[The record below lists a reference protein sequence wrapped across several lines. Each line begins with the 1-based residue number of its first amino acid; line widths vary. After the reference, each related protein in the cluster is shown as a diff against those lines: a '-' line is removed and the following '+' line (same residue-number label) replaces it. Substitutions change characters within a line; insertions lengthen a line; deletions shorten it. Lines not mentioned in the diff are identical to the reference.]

1 MDHSKLFVE
10 IDSLIED
17 CGVYPYSFFNI
28 LRHSENPNLDLIK
41 QNEIWQDI
49 KTEEWHDLRLEAY
62 SLWAITDNG
71 DLCWWNEKQTIAMN
85 PRAQEYMALPV
96 NPRQFIRLL
105 GLGKVTGIFPSA
117 LWQPA

>member
-10 IDSLIED
+10 LDSLIED
-17 CGVYPYSFFNI
+17 CGVYPYRFFNI
-28 LRHSENPNLDLIK
+28 LHRSENPNLDLIK
-41 QNEIWQDI
+41 QNEIWQDV
-49 KTEEWHDLRLEAY
+49 KTEEWHDLKLEAY
-62 SLWAITDNG
+62 SLWAISDNG
-71 DLCWWNEKQTIAMN
+71 DLLWWNEEQTIAMN

-96 NPRQFIRLL
+96 NPRQFIRLI

>member
-1 MDHSKLFVE
+1 MDHSKLSIE

-17 CGVYPYSFFNI
+17 FGVYPYSFFNI
-28 LRHSENPNLDLIK
+28 LHPSENPNLDLIN
-41 QNEIWQDI
+41 QNEIWQDVKI
-49 KTEEWHDLRLEAY
+49 EDWHDLRLEAY

-71 DLCWWNEKQTIAMN
+71 DLLWWNEKQTIAMN

-96 NPRQFIRLL
+96 NPRQFIRLI
-105 GLGKVTGIFPSA
+105 GLGKVTDIFPPA